1 MIGVRTGVRLF
12 VGKLGTVGKY
22 RLFNQIY
29 NDGQSLGTC
38 NVGTV
43 GENVCVCV
51 FFFFFV
57 GKLYIN
63 LYFYVYVIF
72 GPLQC

>member
-51 FFFFFV
+51 FFFC
-57 GKLYIN
+57 G
-63 LYFYVYVIF
+63 
-72 GPLQC
+72 

>member
-38 NVGTV
+38 NVGRR
-43 GENVCVCV
+43 NCVC
-51 FFFFFV
+51 FFGV
-57 GKLYIN
+57 SYYI
-63 LYFYVYVIF
+63 YIYKYIF
-72 GPLQC
+72 M